1 MNLHLQVRHYLFDIE
16 QAMRT
21 LGIWQPQPPAQAAF
35 ESREPFCIDTMQAE
49 QWLQWILLPR
59 MHALLDK
66 RAPLP
71 ARFSIAPYIEEA
83 LPDAAPLLDLLR
95 RLDDLL
101 DSPPPSGEQPYL
113 HD

>member
-1 MNLHLQVRHYLFDIE
+1 MTLHLEIRQHLFDIE
-16 QAMRT
+16 QTMRT
-21 LGIWQPQPPAQAAF
+21 LAIWQPQPPTQEAF
-35 ESREPFCIDTMQAE
+35 ESVEPFCIDTMSAE

-71 ARFSIAPYIEEA
+71 ARFSIAPYFEEA
-83 LPDAAPLLDLLR
+83 LPDAAPLLVQLR

-101 DSPPPSGEQPYL
+101 TSNPSSGERIIQ

>member
-1 MNLHLQVRHYLFDIE
+1 MTLHLQIRQHLFDIE
-16 QAMRT
+16 QTMRT
-21 LGIWQPQPPAQAAF
+21 LAIWQPQPPAQAAF
-35 ESREPFCIDTMQAE
+35 DSREPFCIDTMQAE

-71 ARFSIAPYIEEA
+71 ARFSIAPYFEEA
-83 LPDAAPLLDLLR
+83 LPDAVPLLDLLR

-101 DSPPPSGEQPYL
+101 TSNPPSGERTYQ